1 MTKELE
7 DLIKELR
14 AGQKYDPFT
23 GDLLDMSYFM
33 DEAADILEEALAQ
46 PDECPNLKHCQGL
59 CFVCEYWNSETGEME
74 YPAQSE
80 QTEQSEQSEQPKQ
93 EPVAYIGMISNDH
106 FIDVCNKSQG
116 NSNTALYSYAPK
128 RKWVSLTNDDIF
140 EAIKGMCSSVKVTQ
154 ALIEIGMDE
163 YTAIEAKVKELNYD
177 KY

>member
-1 MTKELE
+1 MKTHSTDYWLHEIEMANIRGYKQGRESGLKEVLAQSDHIPDAGKLVTKEASLPE
-7 DLIKELR
+7 
-14 AGQKYDPFT
+14 
-23 GDLLDMSYFM
+23 
-33 DEAADILEEALAQ
+33 
-46 PDECPNLKHCQGL
+46 
-59 CFVCEYWNSETGEME
+59 
-74 YPAQSE
+74 
-80 QTEQSEQSEQPKQ
+80 Q

-154 ALIEIGMDE
+154 ALIEIGTDE
-163 YTAIEAKVKELNYD
+163 YMAIEAKVKELNYD